1 MSDSNTSL
9 DFSNLVN
16 LLQDKRT
23 PEKDAVVQQT
33 RKLWKL
39 AQKIENEILEDEFP
53 LYKKERDVFRKRVTR
68 NRERYSKK

>member
-16 LLQDKRT
+16 LLQVKRT
-23 PEKDAVVQQT
+23 PKKDAVVQQK

-53 LYKKERDVFRKRVTR
+53 LYKKEQDDFRKRVAR
-68 NRERYSKK
+68 NRERYSK

>member
-1 MSDSNTSL
+1 MSDSNTYL

-16 LLQDKRT
+16 LLQVKRT
-23 PEKDAVVQQT
+23 PKKDAVVQQK

-53 LYKKERDVFRKRVTR
+53 LYKKERDDFRKRVAR
-68 NRERYSKK
+68 NRERYSK

>member
-16 LLQDKRT
+16 LLQVKRT
-23 PEKDAVVQQT
+23 PKKDAVVQQK

-53 LYKKERDVFRKRVTR
+53 LYKNERDDRRKRVAR
-68 NRERYSKK
+68 SLELSRKN

>member
-9 DFSNLVN
+9 DFSNLEN

-23 PEKDAVVQQT
+23 LEKDAVVQQI

-39 AQKIENEILEDEFP
+39 AQKIENGILEDEFP
-53 LYKKERDVFRKRVTR
+53 LYKKEEDDFRKRVAR

>member
-16 LLQDKRT
+16 LLQVKRT
-23 PEKDAVVQQT
+23 PKKDAVVQQK

-53 LYKKERDVFRKRVTR
+53 LYKKERDDFRKRVAR
-68 NRERYSKK
+68 SLELSRKN